1 MRTIQPLLD
10 GWTFTKEG
18 HSVPVSLP
26 HTWNAQDGQ
35 DGGNDYYRGTCV
47 YTRTLPAL
55 SLQAGER
62 ACLEFRG
69 ANASARV
76 YVNGILC
83 ASHDGGYSTFRAD
96 ITSALAAE
104 NELRVEVDNGIND
117 TVYPQ
122 RADFTFYGGLYRD
135 VLLILAPA
143 CRFDLDH
150 LGDPGVELSVTMAG
164 EDAQVHI
171 LSRVCGQP
179 DQVRYTVVERST
191 GTAVATGAGLD
202 AQLRIPCAH
211 RWDGV
216 DDPFLYTLIAQLV
229 KDGAV
234 QDEIRLNFGCRTAAF
249 DPEKGFLLNGR
260 PYPLRGV
267 SRHQDRQGVG
277 NALTPAMMEE
287 DMAIIREMG
296 ANSIRLAHY
305 QHDQHFYDLCDELG
319 MVVWAEIPYIS
330 EHMPLAGDNACSQ
343 MQELIAQNRHHASV
357 VCWALSNEITASGYS
372 QDLYDTHVK
381 LNDLC
386 HRMDPSR
393 PTAMACAFMLR
404 MDNPLLNVP
413 DVLGYNL
420 YFGWY
425 LGTPDQND
433 EFFVRFHALHPH
445 KPMALTEYGADAVLS
460 WQTEHPE
467 RGDYTEQYQALY
479 HEHLLQ
485 MMEARPFLWGSYVWN
500 MFDFAADARNEGGSA
515 GVNHKGLVSFD
526 RQTRKDAFYLYKA
539 AWSREPFVHLCG
551 RRFTDRTGETT
562 QVKVYSNQSA
572 VSLYVNGALLETQ
585 RGSRTFVFTVPLAG
599 EMRIAARAGAF
610 EDEITVR
617 KVPTPNPGYVLPG
630 REIVNW
636 LDREV
641 LPQPEGFF
649 SVYDTV
655 GTLCKSPA
663 GLEFLQRMMS
673 GGNGTN
679 IRVPFDESMRD
690 MMKNETLVSIISR
703 RSPKNA
709 RERLVQVNA
718 LLNTIAK

>member
-1 MRTIQPLLD
+1 M
-10 GWTFTKEG
+10 KEG

-26 HTWNAQDGQ
+26 HTWNARDGQ

-47 YTRTLPAL
+47 YTRALPAL
-55 SLQAGER
+55 FLQAGER
-62 ACLEFRG
+62 AYLEFRG

-76 YVNGILC
+76 YVNGVLC

-150 LGDPGVELSVTMAG
+150 LGDSGVNLSVTMAG
-164 EDAQVHI
+164 EDAQIHI

-179 DQVRYTVVERST
+179 DKVRYTIVERNT
-191 GTAVATGAGLD
+191 GTAVASGAGLD
-202 AQLRIPCAH
+202 AQLRIPRAH

-260 PYPLRGV
+260 SYPLRGV

-277 NALTPAMMEE
+277 NALTPTMMEE

-330 EHMPLAGDNACSQ
+330 EHMPRASDNACSQ
-343 MQELIAQNRHHASV
+343 MRELIAQNRHHASV

-386 HRMDPSR
+386 HRMDPTR

-433 EFFVRFHALHPH
+433 EFFDRFHALHPD

-460 WQTEHPE
+460 WQTENPE

-515 GVNHKGLVSFD
+515 GINNKGLVSFD

-551 RRFTDRTGETT
+551 HRFTDRTGETT

-572 VSLYVNGALLETQ
+572 VSLYVNGALFETQ

-599 EMRIAARAGAF
+599 EMRIAARARAF
-610 EDEITVR
+610 EDEITIR
-617 KVPTPNPGYVLPG
+617 KVQEPNQSYVLPS

-636 LDREV
+636 LDQEV

-655 GTLCKSPA
+655 GALCKSPT
-663 GLEFLQRMMS
+663 GLAFMIEMMS
-673 GGNGTN
+673 GNNGTN
-679 IRVPFDESMRD
+679 IQVPFDETMRD

-703 RSPKNA
+703 RFPKNA

>member
-1 MRTIQPLLD
+1 MRTILSLPD
-10 GWTFTKEG
+10 GWTFLKEG
-18 HSVPVSLP
+18 QSTLVSLP
-26 HTWNAQDGQ
+26 HTWNARDGQ

-47 YTRTLPAL
+47 YTRALPTLT
-55 SLQAGER
+55 LQAGER
-62 ACLEFRG
+62 AYLEFRG
-69 ANASARV
+69 ANASSRV
-76 YVNGILC
+76 FVNDVLC

-96 ITSALAAE
+96 ITSALSDQ
-104 NELRVEVDNGIND
+104 NELRVEVDNSIND

-135 VLLILAPA
+135 VLLITAPN
-143 CRFDLDH
+143 CRFDLGH
-150 LGDPGVELSVTMAG
+150 LGDPGVELSVIMEG
-164 EDAQVHI
+164 EDAKVHV
-171 LSRVCGQP
+171 LSRVCGSP
-179 DQVRYTVVERST
+179 DQVRYAITEKSS
-191 GTAVATGAGLD
+191 GALVATGEGLD
-202 AQLRIPCAH
+202 AQLTIPHAH

-216 DDPFLYTLIAQLV
+216 ADPFLYTLTAQLV
-229 KDGAV
+229 RDGAV
-234 QDEIRLNFGCRTAAF
+234 QDEVCLNFGCRTAVF
-249 DPEKGFLLNGR
+249 DPDEGFLLNGR
-260 PYPLRGV
+260 PYPLHGV

-277 NALTPAMMEE
+277 NALTHEMMEE

-330 EHMPLAGDNACSQ
+330 EHMPRANDNVFSQ
-343 MQELIAQNRHHASV
+343 MRELIAQNRHHASV
-357 VCWALSNEITASGYS
+357 ICWALSNEITASGYS
-372 QDLYDTHVK
+372 QDLYDTHVQ

-386 HRMDPSR
+386 HVMDPTR
-393 PTAMACAFMLR
+393 PTSMACAFMLR

-433 EFFVRFHALHPH
+433 EFFDRFHTLHPD
-445 KPMALTEYGADAVLS
+445 KPIALTEYGADAVLS
-460 WQTEHPE
+460 WQTEKPE

-500 MFDFAADARNEGGSA
+500 MFDFAADARSEGGTA
-515 GVNHKGLVSFD
+515 GVNCKGLVSFD

-551 RRFTDRTGETT
+551 RRFMDRTGETT
-562 QVKVYSNQSA
+562 QVKVYSNQST
-572 VSLYVNGALLETQ
+572 VSLFVNGALFETQ
-585 RGSRTFVFTVPLAG
+585 SGSRTFVFTLPLAD
-599 EMRIAARAGAF
+599 EMRIEAQAGGCT
-610 EDEITVR
+610 DEIAIR
-617 KVPTPNPGYVLPG
+617 KVRELNLSYVLPG
-630 REIVNW
+630 REIINW

-655 GTLCKSPA
+655 GTLCKTPA
-663 GLEFLQRMMS
+663 GLAFLQKMMS

-679 IRVPFDESMRD
+679 IRVPFDETMRD

-709 RERLVQVNA
+709 QERLVQVNA
-718 LLNTIAK
+718 LLNTIVK